1 MEASSKMQSGL
12 VTVVA
17 LAFVLD
23 LLVAE
28 PPKRL
33 HPVALFGQVVG
44 WFDRPFRHPVAVGT
58 VLAVTLPLLAAGVVG
73 AVTALAARFDPR
85 AAVAVAALAL
95 FSTVSLRMLFETA
108 REVIA
113 LTETDIEAARTAIRA
128 LVGRETDGLSAA
140 DLRSGAVESAA
151 ENLADGLVGPLLGF
165 AIGAQFSLVAGV
177 GAAAYLKAVNT
188 MDSMLG
194 YRSKLV
200 GTASARL
207 DDLVM
212 WLPARLGAVLLA
224 FAAVDPG
231 ALWRARSSAR
241 EPTSPNSGWPMATLA
256 VATGVRLSKRDA
268 YTLNPSAELP
278 TLREA
283 NSCLR
288 VVGVAGIG
296 AFLATG
302 VVVWF

>member
-1 MEASSKMQSGL
+1 MEASSKMQSAPVAVL
-12 VTVVA
+12 A
-17 LAFVLD
+17 LAFALDVLI
-23 LLVAE
+23 AE
-28 PPKRL
+28 PPETV
-33 HPVALFGQVVG
+33 HPVALFGRIVG
-44 WFDRPFRHPVAVGT
+44 WFDRPVRYPVAVGT

-73 AVTALAARFDPR
+73 AVTALAVRVGPLAGI
-85 AAVAVAALAL
+85 AVAGLAL
-95 FSTVSLRMLFETA
+95 FSTVSLRLLLEIA

-113 LTETDIEAARTAIRA
+113 LTESDPEGARTAIRA

-140 DLRSGAVESAA
+140 ELRSGAVESAA

-165 AIGAQFSLVAGV
+165 AIGAQLSLVAGV

-224 FAAVDPG
+224 LAVIDPG

-241 EPTSPNSGWPMATLA
+241 EPASPNSGWPMATLA
-256 VATGVRLSKRDA
+256 VATGVRLAKRDA
-268 YTLNPSAELP
+268 YTLNASAELP
-278 TLREA
+278 TVAEA
-283 NSCLR
+283 DACLR

-296 AFLATG
+296 AVLATG